1 MRVDPCYF
9 CGRPTF
15 PSKGIVFNRNDGRSF
30 RFCRSKCHKNFK
42 HRRNPNKL
50 KWTKASRIKAG
61 KEMTV
66 DSTLL
71 FSARRNVPVRYN
83 RDLME
88 KTIQAMARVS
98 EVRARRERAFYK
110 KRMVGKRARE
120 LAQARKLVAENEHLL
135 PRMRGSELRRL
146 KEAALE
152 DGDVAMDVD
161 QEMSQD
167 ARVTKPKTQVF
178 GGEQRRLKVRV
189 NGDMDMAEE

>member
-98 EVRARRERAFYK
+98 EIRARRERAFYK

-146 KEAALE
+146 REAAE

-161 QEMSQD
+161 QDVAQD
-167 ARVTKPKTQVF
+167 VRVAKRKTEVF
-178 GGEQRRLKVRV
+178 GGEKRRLKVRV

>member
-83 RDLME
+83 RHLME

-98 EVRARRERAFYK
+98 EIRARRERAFYK
-110 KRMVGKRARE
+110 RRMVGKKARE
-120 LAQARKLVAENEHLL
+120 LALARKLVAENEHLL

-146 KEAALE
+146 KEAAAME
-152 DGDVAMDVD
+152 VGDVAMEVD
-161 QEMSQD
+161 QDE
-167 ARVTKPKTQVF
+167 RIITKRKNKVF
-178 GGEQRRLKVRV
+178 GGEQRKLRVRA
-189 NGDMDMAEE
+189 NGDIDMAQEE

>member
-110 KRMVGKRARE
+110 KRMLGKRARE

-146 KEAALE
+146 REAAAE

-161 QEMSQD
+161 QEAAQD
-167 ARVTKPKTQVF
+167 VRVAKRKTEVF
-178 GGEQRRLKVRV
+178 GGEKRRLKVRV
-189 NGDMDMAEE
+189 NGDMDMTEE